1 MLESGHRVTIKDV
14 AAQSGV
20 STQTVSRVINNRPD
34 VASDTRERVEDVIA
48 TLGYRPSAVARTL
61 VARRSNAIGVLLAGM
76 GYTGTVLTLRGIID
90 ESASLGLTVLIA
102 ELPEG
107 DSLDDPR
114 PAISALI
121 ERHVDGIIMSV
132 PAIGQAVDRI
142 KAVLPVHREPV
153 VFVKAGVS
161 DRYSSV
167 LVDNVAA
174 VEEVVDH
181 LVLIG
186 RSRIAHISG
195 PANWHEAH
203 DRREGWKRGLARHH
217 IETDL
222 GLCEEGDWSPQSG
235 AAAMSAL
242 LDRIPD
248 LDAVVAANDRMA
260 LGAMH
265 ALRGRGLRIPEDVAV
280 TGFDDIDEAAW
291 FAPPL
296 TSVGQPL
303 SEMGR
308 QAVRRL
314 WAEFQGGA
322 TAPVAIPVEA
332 ALMIRESTIGSAQ
345 SGGLGQSGGSA
356 QSGGLGQSGG
366 SAQSGGLGR

>member
-1 MLESGHRVTIKDV
+1 MLVSGHRVTIKDV

-90 ESASLGLTVLIA
+90 ESASLGLTVLVA

-114 PAISALI
+114 PAISALV

-161 DRYSSV
+161 DRFSSV

-181 LVLIG
+181 LVSIG
-186 RSRIAHISG
+186 RSRIGHISG
-195 PANWHEAH
+195 PTNWHEAH

-217 IETDL
+217 LEADP

-235 AAAMSAL
+235 ADAMSVL

-265 ALRGRGLRIPEDVAV
+265 TLRGRRLRIPEDVAV
-280 TGFDDIDEAAW
+280 TGFDDIEEAAW

-303 SEMGR
+303 AEMGR

-322 TAPVAIPVEA
+322 TPPVAIPLEA
-332 ALMIRESTIGSAQ
+332 ELMIRESTIGAARSGGAAQ
-345 SGGLGQSGGSA
+345 SGPE
-356 QSGGLGQSGG
+356 
-366 SAQSGGLGR
+366 

>member
-1 MLESGHRVTIKDV
+1 MLGSRHRVTIKDV
-14 AAQSGV
+14 AALCGV

-34 VASDTRERVEDVIA
+34 VAPDTRERIEGAIA

-76 GYTGTVLTLRGIID
+76 GYTGTVSTLRGIID
-90 ESASLGLTVLIA
+90 ESANLGLTVLIA

-114 PAISALI
+114 PAVSALV

-132 PAIGQAVDRI
+132 PAVGHAVDRI
-142 KAVLPVHREPV
+142 KAVLPDHHEPV

-167 LVDNVAA
+167 LVDNAAA

-181 LVLIG
+181 LVSIG
-186 RSRIAHISG
+186 RTRIGHISG
-195 PANWHEAH
+195 PANWHEAR
-203 DRREGWKRGLARHH
+203 DRRQGWQHSDGRNTASRP
-217 IETDL
+217 TSA
-222 GLCEEGDWSPQSG
+222 LCEEGDWSPHSG
-235 AAAMSAL
+235 AEAMSAL
-242 LDRIPD
+242 LDRVPD

-260 LGAMH
+260 MGAMH
-265 ALRGRGLRIPEDVAV
+265 TLRSRGLRIPEDVAV
-280 TGFDDIDEAAW
+280 TGFDDIEEAAW

-296 TSVGQPL
+296 TSVEQPL
-303 SEMGR
+303 AEMGR

-314 WAEFQGGA
+314 WSEFD
-322 TAPVAIPVEA
+322 
-332 ALMIRESTIGSAQ
+332 GSAHH
-345 SGGLGQSGGSA
+345 
-356 QSGGLGQSGG
+356 
-366 SAQSGGLGR
+366 R

>member
-1 MLESGHRVTIKDV
+1 MLESSHRITIKDV
-14 AAQSGV
+14 AARSGV

-34 VASDTRERVEDVIA
+34 VASDTRERVEGVIA

-61 VARRSNAIGVLLAGM
+61 VARRSNSIGVLLAGM
-76 GYTGTVLTLRGIID
+76 GYTGTALTLRGIID
-90 ESASLGLTVLIA
+90 ESASLGLTVLVA

-114 PAISALI
+114 SAISALV
-121 ERHVDGIIMSV
+121 EHHVDGIIMSV

-142 KAVLPVHREPV
+142 KAALSDHYAPV

-167 LVDNVAA
+167 LIDNVAA

-181 LVLIG
+181 LVSIG

-203 DRREGWKRGLARHH
+203 DRRKGWERGLHKHH
-217 IETDL
+217 LEADP
-222 GLCEEGDWSPQSG
+222 GLCEEGDWSPSSG
-235 AAAMSAL
+235 AAAMSTL

-265 ALRGRGLRIPEDVAV
+265 ILQGRRLRIPEDVAV

-303 SEMGR
+303 TEMGR

-314 WAEFQGGA
+314 WSEFNGSA
-322 TAPVAIPVEA
+322 TPPVAMPLRA
-332 ALMIRESTIGSAQ
+332 DLMIRESTVGATQ
-345 SGGLGQSGGSA
+345 SGPE
-356 QSGGLGQSGG
+356 
-366 SAQSGGLGR
+366 

>member
-1 MLESGHRVTIKDV
+1 MLESSHRVTIKDV
-14 AAQSGV
+14 AAHSGV
-20 STQTVSRVINNRPD
+20 STQTVSRVINHRPD
-34 VASDTRERVEDVIA
+34 VASDTRERVEGVIA

-61 VARRSNAIGVLLAGM
+61 VARRSHSIGVLLAGM
-76 GYTGTVLTLRGIID
+76 GYTGTVFTLRGIID

-114 PAISALI
+114 SAISALV
-121 ERHVDGIIMSV
+121 EHHVDGIIMSV

-142 KAVLPVHREPV
+142 KAVLSDHHAPV

-167 LVDNVAA
+167 LIDNAAA

-181 LVLIG
+181 LVSIG

-195 PANWHEAH
+195 PANWHEAR
-203 DRREGWKRGLARHH
+203 DRRKGWERGLDKHH
-217 IETDL
+217 LRVDPSL
-222 GLCEEGDWSPQSG
+222 YEEGDWSPSSG

-242 LDRIPD
+242 LERVPD

-265 ALRGRGLRIPEDVAV
+265 VLQGRRLRIPEDVAI
-280 TGFDDIDEAAW
+280 TGFDDIEEAAW

-296 TSVGQPL
+296 TSVRQPL
-303 SEMGR
+303 TEMGR

-314 WAEFQGGA
+314 WSEFDGTA
-322 TAPVAIPVEA
+322 TPHVVMPLRAD
-332 ALMIRESTIGSAQ
+332 LMIRESTIGAAQ
-345 SGGLGQSGGSA
+345 SGPD
-356 QSGGLGQSGG
+356 
-366 SAQSGGLGR
+366 

>member
-1 MLESGHRVTIKDV
+1 MLESSHRVTIKDV
-14 AAQSGV
+14 AARSGV

-34 VASDTRERVEDVIA
+34 VASDTRQRVEGVIA

-61 VARRSNAIGVLLAGM
+61 VARRSHSIGVLLAGM
-76 GYTGTVLTLRGIID
+76 GYTGTALTLRGIID

-114 PAISALI
+114 SAISALV
-121 ERHVDGIIMSV
+121 EHHVDGIIMSV

-142 KAVLPVHREPV
+142 KAVLSDHHAPV

-167 LVDNVAA
+167 LIDNAAA

-181 LVLIG
+181 LVSIG

-195 PANWHEAH
+195 PANWHEAR
-203 DRREGWKRGLARHH
+203 DRREGWERGLEKHH
-217 IETDL
+217 LEVDP
-222 GLCEEGDWSPQSG
+222 GLCEEGDWSPSSG
-235 AAAMSAL
+235 AVAMSAL
-242 LDRIPD
+242 LDRVPD

-265 ALRGRGLRIPEDVAV
+265 VLQGRQLRIPEDVAI
-280 TGFDDIDEAAW
+280 TGFDDVEEAAW

-303 SEMGR
+303 TEMGR

-314 WAEFQGGA
+314 WSEFEGTA
-322 TAPVAIPVEA
+322 TPHVVMPLRAD
-332 ALMIRESTIGSAQ
+332 LMIRESTIGAAQ
-345 SGGLGQSGGSA
+345 SGPE
-356 QSGGLGQSGG
+356 
-366 SAQSGGLGR
+366 

>member
-1 MLESGHRVTIKDV
+1 LLGYGNRVTIKDV
-14 AAQSGV
+14 AALCGV

-34 VASDTRERVEDVIA
+34 VASDTRERIEDAIA

-61 VARRSNAIGVLLAGM
+61 VARRSKTIGVLLAGM
-76 GYTGTVLTLRGIID
+76 GHTGTTFTLRGIID
-90 ESASLGLTVLIA
+90 ESANLGLTVLIA

-121 ERHVDGIIMSV
+121 EHHVDGIIMSV
-132 PAIGQAVDRI
+132 PAVGQAVDRI
-142 KAVLPVHREPV
+142 RAVLPDRHEPV

-161 DRYSSV
+161 DKYSSV
-167 LVDNVAA
+167 LVDNAAA

-181 LVLIG
+181 LVSIG
-186 RSRIAHISG
+186 RARIAHISG
-195 PANWHEAH
+195 PANWHEAQ
-203 DRREGWKRGLARHH
+203 DRREGWQRGLEKHGLTA
-217 IETDL
+217 DP

-248 LDAVVAANDRMA
+248 LDAVVGANDRTA

-265 ALRGRGLRIPEDVAV
+265 ALRGRGLIVPDDVAV

-296 TSVGQPL
+296 TSVEQPL
-303 SEMGR
+303 AEMGR

-314 WAEFQGGA
+314 WSEFDGSATGPIVIPLRAE
-322 TAPVAIPVEA
+322 
-332 ALMIRESTIGSAQ
+332 LMIRESTIGAAR
-345 SGGLGQSGGSA
+345 SGPE
-356 QSGGLGQSGG
+356 
-366 SAQSGGLGR
+366 

>member
-1 MLESGHRVTIKDV
+1 MVASGHRVTIKDV

-34 VASDTRERVEDVIA
+34 VASGTRERVEDVIA
-48 TLGYRPSAVARTL
+48 SLGYRPSAVARTL

-114 PAISALI
+114 PAISALV

-142 KAVLPVHREPV
+142 KAVLPIHGEPV

-181 LVLIG
+181 LVSIG
-186 RSRIAHISG
+186 RSRIGHISG
-195 PANWHEAH
+195 PTNWHEAH

-217 IETDL
+217 LEADP

-235 AAAMSAL
+235 AAAMSVL

-248 LDAVVAANDRMA
+248 LDAVVVANDRMA

-265 ALRGRGLRIPEDVAV
+265 TLRGRRLRIPEDVAV
-280 TGFDDIDEAAW
+280 TGFDDIEEAAW

-303 SEMGR
+303 AEMGR

-322 TAPVAIPVEA
+322 TPPVAIPLEA
-332 ALMIRESTIGSAQ
+332 ELMIRESTIGAAQTGGPAQ
-345 SGGLGQSGGSA
+345 SGPE
-356 QSGGLGQSGG
+356 
-366 SAQSGGLGR
+366 

>member
-1 MLESGHRVTIKDV
+1 MLGSGNRVTIKDV
-14 AAQSGV
+14 AALSGV

-34 VASDTRERVEDVIA
+34 VASETRERIEDAIA

-76 GYTGTVLTLRGIID
+76 GYTGTTLTLRGIID
-90 ESASLGLTVLIA
+90 ESANLGLTVLIA

-121 ERHVDGIIMSV
+121 EHHVDGIIMSV
-132 PAIGQAVDRI
+132 PAVGQSVDRI
-142 KAVLPVHREPV
+142 KAVLPDDREPV

-161 DRYSSV
+161 DRFSSV
-167 LVDNVAA
+167 LVDNTAA

-181 LVLIG
+181 LVSIG
-186 RSRIAHISG
+186 RARIGHISG
-195 PANWHEAH
+195 PTNWHEAV
-203 DRREGWKRGLARHH
+203 DRREGWRRGLEKHGLEADPR
-217 IETDL
+217 
-222 GLCEEGDWSPQSG
+222 LCEEGDWSPHSG

-242 LDRIPD
+242 LDRTPD

-296 TSVGQPL
+296 TSVEQPL
-303 SEMGR
+303 AEMGR

-314 WAEFQGGA
+314 WSEFNGNASAPIVIPLRAE
-322 TAPVAIPVEA
+322 
-332 ALMIRESTIGSAQ
+332 LMIRESTIGLARSQ
-345 SGGLGQSGGSA
+345 PE
-356 QSGGLGQSGG
+356 
-366 SAQSGGLGR
+366 